1 MLGNQQVWGRQGFS
15 CTHCLSLETNN
26 PRRPLE
32 QTRYVWV
39 LNLSISLDWIFF
51 LDQWWSFFCPSAYV
65 PVLLHSSPILLCVP
79 TYLVCSWTHIMFVTP
94 GAFVLSLLVSSK
106 TIRNWHERWYFT
118 SSSRGIGIQFSTSNN
133 TTSLYGHWLV
143 YRHCAKLSGFFSC
156 RWWYPPVKLQHQWDF
171 LKNGTSLGTAPEDG
185 E

>member
-1 MLGNQQVWGRQGFS
+1 MTLV
-15 CTHCLSLETNN
+15 T
-26 PRRPLE
+26 
-32 QTRYVWV
+32 V
-39 LNLSISLDWIFF
+39 LPPGSVILDFF

-118 SSSRGIGIQFSTSNN
+118 SLSRGIGIQFSTSNN
-133 TTSLYGHWLV
+133 TISLNGHWLV
-143 YRHCAKLSGFFSC
+143 YRHCAKLLKEFQVKNARTLDTLQIFWVFSTTFNKC
-156 RWWYPPVKLQHQWDF
+156 TNVQWRSEQ
-171 LKNGTSLGTAPEDG
+171 K
-185 E
+185 